1 MIEKV
6 GKHLINNN
14 IEYDVFLHKF
24 DDLPVEKLL
33 VKGSNNIFCGND
45 EIAYQVKRIHNNVM
59 TLFCPSLLSG
69 ESINFDDKLNIFS
82 FGMAHKIQINHYQTL
97 NKILS
102 ENGID
107 YALRIST
114 AFHEKVHFGD
124 LNIISEKLGKM
135 YEGKIQFLGFLSDDS
150 VNYFLQKS
158 DLFTAFFDSAFRAG
172 NTSVYAAMMKGCSV
186 LTNVDQYSP
195 SWLNHNENF
204 LDILKVKRE
213 DLAKIKLKLIGK
225 NSREYVEQNVNWNN
239 FINILLDER

>member
-1 MIEKV
+1 
-6 GKHLINNN
+6 
-14 IEYDVFLHKF
+14 
-24 DDLPVEKLL
+24 
-33 VKGSNNIFCGND
+33 
-45 EIAYQVKRIHNNVM
+45 
-59 TLFCPSLLSG
+59 
-69 ESINFDDKLNIFS
+69 
-82 FGMAHKIQINHYQTL
+82 
-97 NKILS
+97 
-102 ENGID
+102 
-107 YALRIST
+107 
-114 AFHEKVHFGD
+114 
-124 LNIISEKLGKM
+124 M

-186 LTNVDQYSP
+186 LTNVAQYSP

-239 FINILLDER
+239 FINIL